1 MAHLQGGLGQGAS
14 GASVDVARP
23 AVKAVVPVFWVQPA
37 NSPVP
42 ARFLDLFRGVWVCVT
57 I

>member
-37 NSPVP
+37 NSPV
-42 ARFLDLFRGVWVCVT
+42 LDLFRGVWVCVT